1 MVFPMN
7 SVFWR
12 GTLVR
17 LLAVALAI
25 GTVSDGRTSR
35 IAHAQGISDPQ
46 VVKARAAIN
55 RGQYAEAEAMLK
67 PLAAKAPEGEA
78 ALELGL
84 FYEMMGR
91 RDESRPLL
99 KRIADMQVGPR
110 TAPAEYAR
118 LGRAA
123 RALGE
128 FQLANDAYRIATE
141 KAPNDP
147 SLHTGWGELFLHV
160 HNNAE
165 AAKSFQDALSADAK
179 WIPALVGMAQALV
192 DVNPPGAEKAIEQA
206 LSLDPDIVE
215 AHLLK
220 AQLAL
225 DKSDREAA
233 KASIAKAKSI
243 NPASLEAF
251 GWSGAVAYIEDRQA
265 DLQQEASAALKINP
279 RFAGAYR
286 IPSELAA
293 ANYRFEEAVA
303 LSRKALEIDPNDV
316 RTLSALGVQL
326 LRTGD
331 EAEARQVLEKSFA
344 IDKYDQTT
352 FNLLQMLDSLEKFDV
367 MTEGNIVFKSHP
379 SETPVMRE
387 YVVPLAQ
394 QAFAIFSKK
403 YDFEPK
409 GPILI
414 EMFPKHDDFAVR
426 TVGLPGMIGALGA
439 CFGRV
444 VTLDSPK
451 ARPPGDF
458 NWAPTLWHELAHV
471 MTLQLSK
478 QRVPRWLTE
487 GISTYE
493 EKLGSPAWGREGELS
508 FVAAYGQN
516 EHMTLRELNAAFQDP
531 EKISLAYY
539 QASILTEHIV
549 EKYGMGALRKLLMSY
564 GDGLEGE
571 AALKAGLGV
580 DIDTLQA
587 DFDKV
592 LTSKYGTIVKALRP
606 PKELEPGKGNPEA
619 VAAAFP
625 DSFQAQVA
633 YGEFLFKA
641 GRIDEAFKVLERAAD
656 MVPMATGARSPRAMM
671 AQMAVQRNDHARA
684 ISELEQLLQHENTD
698 LDAVR
703 LLVKQYET
711 TKAPPAK
718 LMSAYERIAQ
728 LDPFDSANHS
738 ALGRLKMQAGDA
750 RTAVR
755 EFRAAIAAQTLDPA
769 GTYSDLAEAYLSIGD
784 KAQARRAVMSA
795 MEAAPGYPRAQE
807 LLLKVVGQ

>member
-1 MVFPMN
+1 MKPGV
-7 SVFWR
+7 WR
-12 GTLVR
+12 GAVFR
-17 LLAVALAI
+17 LLALALAI
-25 GTVSDGRTSR
+25 GTVSDGRTTR
-35 IAHAQGISDPQ
+35 IAYAQGATDPT
-46 VVKARAAIN
+46 VVKALAAIN
-55 RGQYAEAEAMLK
+55 RGQYAEAEALLK
-67 PLAAKAPEGEA
+67 PLATRTPDGEA

-84 FYEMMGR
+84 FYETMGR
-91 RDESRPLL
+91 RDEAVALL
-99 KRIADMQVGPR
+99 RRISDIQVGPR
-110 TAPAEYAR
+110 TSPAEYGR

-147 SLHTGWGELFLHV
+147 SLHTGWGELWLHV

-165 AAKSFQDALSADAK
+165 AAKSFQDALAADGK
-179 WIPALVGMAQALV
+179 WIPALVGMAETLV
-192 DVNPPGAEKAIEQA
+192 DVNPPAAEKAVEQA
-206 LSLDPDIVE
+206 LSLDADVVR

-220 AQLAL
+220 ARLEL
-225 DKSDREAA
+225 DKSDRETA

-243 NPASLEAF
+243 NPASLDALAL
-251 GWSGAVAYIEDRQA
+251 SGAIAYVEDRHR
-265 DLQQEASAALKINP
+265 DLQSEATAALKINP
-279 RFAGAYR
+279 RFSGAYR
-286 IPSELAA
+286 VPSELAA
-293 ANYRFEEAVA
+293 ANYRFEEAVV

-331 EAEARQVLEKSFA
+331 EKEAREVLEKSFSL
-344 IDKYDQTT
+344 DKFDQTT
-352 FNLLQMLDSLEKFDV
+352 FNLLTMLDSLDKFDS
-367 MTEGNIVFKSHP
+367 TTDGDIVFKSHP
-379 SETPVMRE
+379 SETAVMRE
-387 YVVPLAQ
+387 YVTPLAK
-394 QAFAIFSKK
+394 QALAIFSEK
-403 YDFEPK
+403 YQFTPK

-493 EKLGSPAWGREGELS
+493 EKLGSPAWGREGELA
-508 FVAAYGQN
+508 FVAAYGLD
-516 EHMTLRELNAAFQDP
+516 EHMSLRELNAAFQDP

-539 QASILTEHIV
+539 EASILTEHIV
-549 EKYGMGALRKLLMSY
+549 GKYGMGALRKLLVSY

-587 DFDKV
+587 DFDK
-592 LTSKYGTIVKALRP
+592 LLESKYGSIVRALKA
-606 PKELEPGKGNPEA
+606 PKELEPGKGDAEA
-619 VAAAFP
+619 IAAAFP

-633 YGEFLFKA
+633 LGEHLRKT
-641 GRIDEAFKVLERAAD
+641 GRIDEAFKVLERAAE
-656 MVPMATGARSPRAMM
+656 MVPMATGPRSPHAQM
-671 AQMAVQRNDHARA
+671 AQMALERKDSARA
-684 ISELEQLLQHENTD
+684 ISEFEKLLEYENTD
-698 LDAVR
+698 VESVR
-703 LLVKQYET
+703 LLARELEA
-711 TKAPPAK
+711 TKAPASK

-728 LDPFDSANHS
+728 LDPFDAANHS
-738 ALGRLKMQAGDA
+738 KLGRLKMQAGDA
-750 RTAVR
+750 PTAVR
-755 EFRAAIAAQTLDPA
+755 EFRAAIAAGSLDPA
-769 GTYSDLAEAYLSIGD
+769 SAHSDLAESYLAMGD
-784 KAQARRAVMSA
+784 KVQARRAALAAIEV
-795 MEAAPGYPRAQE
+795 APGYPRAQE